1 MAKKIRKC
9 AYARVSTLAEE
20 QEHSL
25 AFQTHYYKTLIE
37 SENNSI
43 FMGIYADTRSGNT
56 ARLRKQFTAMIKSAR
71 RGEIDYIYTKSISR
85 FARNLVDTLKIVRE
99 LRGIGVGVLFEKE
112 GIDTL
117 DSSGDFMLSI
127 YATVAESEIDSMG
140 ENVKWSARSRYKKG
154 SVEINSNLYGYT
166 LKEGKLVPVPY
177 EARIVK
183 DIFNRYING
192 EGLERIAKHLNSI
205 GVAKKVSNGLWTSTD
220 IGRML
225 DNEKYIGD
233 ALLQKTY
240 KVGQKTIKNN
250 GELPQY
256 YVENSHDAIVD
267 REVFD
272 KAQKIREKRKASALK
287 KRTPYPLSPFSSK
300 IKCKECGKGYMRRK
314 NNRNTPYEKWI
325 WSCQTYVKQ
334 GRKYCSAHTIRE
346 KDLKEIF
353 LSAYNQA
360 ASYKSPDSQE
370 TNLTE
375 SIATLLSQERELV
388 ALKVKGYITREAFEE
403 QHKELLSQIKEM
415 ESALLLESRI
425 AGGAKHEIVEE
436 YDDTLV
442 GSLDKAEIKGYT
454 ITFIFKNGASIKKKF
469 NNNTNRKQT
478 WQNKQGG

>member
-1 MAKKIRKC
+1 M
-9 AYARVSTLAEE
+9 V
-20 QEHSL
+20 
-25 AFQTHYYKTLIE
+25 
-37 SENNSI
+37 
-43 FMGIYADTRSGNT
+43 
-56 ARLRKQFTAMIKSAR
+56 
-71 RGEIDYIYTKSISR
+71 
-85 FARNLVDTLKIVRE
+85 
-99 LRGIGVGVLFEKE
+99 GVGVLFEKE

-287 KRTPYPLSPFSSK
+287 KRTPYPLSPFLSK

-375 SIATLLSQERELV
+375 SIATLLSQEKSRE
-388 ALKVKGYITREAFEE
+388 IM
-403 QHKELLSQIKEM
+403 KELDELFIERDELAELHNTGILSQARRKI
-415 ESALLLESRI
+415 I
-425 AGGAKHEIVEE
+425 AEILGSEKYQTEFDRDIFSNLVEGLRVYDRENIVFIFKDGAEV
-436 YDDTLV
+436 
-442 GSLDKAEIKGYT
+442 KAEI
-454 ITFIFKNGASIKKKF
+454 
-469 NNNTNRKQT
+469 RE
-478 WQNKQGG
+478 